1 MRIKNGKKKEKGPR
15 HVLGDEGG
23 NRHDLP
29 HHLGKIFTEDTRK
42 WQSITAS
49 EYGRT
54 FGDRNSAALGAN
66 LFRDERAAE
75 VKRQMKTVE
84 TILKSFENDKHV
96 LESRN
101 SLLPFL
107 NPHAST
113 LRVRAGH
120 IKVDLSAQEMHV
132 ISGSSPRLS
141 SCTSAIWIRAE
152 VQGLE
157 FRSKGSELSS
167 CMTSRCN
174 IALIEPNRDLIDVA
188 VIQPL

>member
-1 MRIKNGKKKEKGPR
+1 MRIKNGKKKEKGLR

-23 NRHDLP
+23 TRHDLP

-84 TILKSFENDKHV
+84 TILKSFENDQHV
-96 LESRN
+96 MESRN

-107 NPHAST
+107 NPRAST
-113 LRVRAGH
+113 LRVGAGH
-120 IKVDLSAQEMHV
+120 IKVDLSAEEMHV
-132 ISGSSPRLS
+132 TSGSSPQLVCLAARVLYGS
-141 SCTSAIWIRAE
+141 
-152 VQGLE
+152 GLK
-157 FRSKGSELSS
+157 FK
-167 CMTSRCN
+167 
-174 IALIEPNRDLIDVA
+174 V
-188 VIQPL
+188 